1 LLRAKKT
8 WVMFWGKE
16 HQSRGLD
23 PAAASPALCYCM
35 MTTAQAA
42 FNPDFTNDV
51 SSHHE
56 FVVSQATTNR
66 VLSGEGR
73 KQNKNPKEKELRQ
86 GWSCCGAG
94 DLGDRWSSSIE
105 RTHQTWRRGEE

>member
-1 LLRAKKT
+1 
-8 WVMFWGKE
+8 
-16 HQSRGLD
+16 
-23 PAAASPALCYCM
+23 M
-35 MTTAQAA
+35 MNTAQAA

-86 GWSCCGAG
+86 G
-94 DLGDRWSSSIE
+94 
-105 RTHQTWRRGEE
+105 